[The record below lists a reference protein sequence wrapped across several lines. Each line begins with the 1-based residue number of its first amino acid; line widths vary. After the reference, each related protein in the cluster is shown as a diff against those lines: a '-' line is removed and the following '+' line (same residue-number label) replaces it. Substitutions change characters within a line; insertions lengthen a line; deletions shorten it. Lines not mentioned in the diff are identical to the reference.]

1 MLIGIKKNRGGIPMV
16 GGSAFH
22 FVKVL
27 FNGKL
32 PNLKMIKKKHTSVC
46 GYEILIM
53 IFQWLKW

>member
-32 PNLKMIKKKHTSVC
+32 PNLKMIKKNKVGQRTQKQDGTQHAFS
-46 GYEILIM
+46 
-53 IFQWLKW
+53 

>member
-32 PNLKMIKKKHTSVC
+32 PNLKMILKKNIPQSVAMRF
-46 GYEILIM
+46 L
-53 IFQWLKW
+53 

>member
-32 PNLKMIKKKHTSVC
+32 PNLKIIKKNIPQSVAMRF
-46 GYEILIM
+46 L
-53 IFQWLKW
+53 